1 MPKNRVF
8 LGLIL
13 ISTIFISF
21 NYLDPFKNQV
31 LNVSNSIKLFFIEQ
45 TYRIS
50 NNIKTHFKQENQ
62 IEELQKQVEIL
73 KPQAELSTIFATKL
87 NQLLDESNLS
97 SFNPKLKLSRV
108 ISYEELDNPFRLWL
122 DLPNY
127 DKKSTL
133 GLIYKGVTAGVVYP
147 KNKKALGYIQ
157 LDKKVVF
164 SVLIGEDR
172 VLGVLFGNEKNLLI
186 KYIPYHQE
194 INIGDEVITSG
205 NDSLFYE
212 GIKVGKV
219 VDVTL
224 KNIYKTA
231 TIEPY
236 MKVKKPNFF
245 YAVEL
250 GVN

>member
-205 NDSLFYE
+205 SDSLFYE

>member
-8 LGLIL
+8 LGLIFIL
-13 ISTIFISF
+13 IIFISF
-21 NYLDPFKNQV
+21 NYLTPFKNQV
-31 LNVSNSIKLFFIEQ
+31 LTASNSIKLFFIEQ

-50 NNIKTHFKQENQ
+50 NNIKTHFQQENQ
-62 IEELQKQVEIL
+62 IEKLQKQVEIL

-97 SFNPKLKLSRV
+97 SFNPKLKLSRT

-127 DKKSTL
+127 DKKSAL

-147 KNKKALGYIQ
+147 KNKKAFGYIQ
-157 LDKKVVF
+157 LVKKVVF

-205 NDSLFYE
+205 SDNLFYE

-219 VDVTL
+219 VDVAL
-224 KNIYKTA
+224 KNIYKIA
-231 TIEPY
+231 TVEPY

-245 YAVEL
+245 YVIEL
-250 GVN
+250 GIN

>member
-1 MPKNRVF
+1 MPKNRIL

-13 ISTIFISF
+13 ISIIFISF
-21 NYLDPFKNQV
+21 NYLAPFKNQI

-73 KPQAELSTIFATKL
+73 KPQAELSAIFATKL

-97 SFNPKLKLSRV
+97 IFNPKLKLSRI

-122 DLPNY
+122 DLPDY

-133 GLIYKGVTAGVVYP
+133 GLIYKGFTAGVVYP
-147 KNKKALGYIQ
+147 KNEKALGYIQ

-205 NDSLFYE
+205 SDNLFYE

-219 VDVTL
+219 VDVTF

-231 TIEPY
+231 TVEPY
-236 MKVKKPNFF
+236 MKVIKPNFF
-245 YAVEL
+245 YVVEL